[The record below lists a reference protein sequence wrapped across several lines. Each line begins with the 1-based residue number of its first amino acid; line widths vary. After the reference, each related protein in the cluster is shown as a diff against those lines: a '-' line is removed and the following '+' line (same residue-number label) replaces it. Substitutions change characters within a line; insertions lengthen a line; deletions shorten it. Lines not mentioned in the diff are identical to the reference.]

1 MLFDCPPATFKPRIA
16 HDGWTLSAG
25 EVKRRKWTVTTP
37 DGDWQLFDTLGQA
50 CDFIR
55 RRTP

>member
-1 MLFDCPPATFKPRIA
+1 MFFDCPPATFKPRIA
-16 HDGWTLSAG
+16 PDGWSDTSPG
-25 EVKRRKWTVTTP
+25 VHFWSVTTG
-37 DGDWQLFDTLGQA
+37 GDFRLFDNLGQA